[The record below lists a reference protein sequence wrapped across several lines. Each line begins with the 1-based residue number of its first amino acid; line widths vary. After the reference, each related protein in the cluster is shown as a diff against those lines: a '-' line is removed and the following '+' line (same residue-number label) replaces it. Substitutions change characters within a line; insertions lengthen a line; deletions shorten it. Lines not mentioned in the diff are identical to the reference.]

1 MTAHPQADVAARLE
15 HDVPLARLTTV
26 GIGGPARAFARP
38 ETVRDLEQ
46 LIAWAEE
53 AALPIVV
60 VGLGSNVLASDAGVD
75 ALVLRLAGE
84 LASVEINGTRL
95 VTGGGAPNAVALHRA
110 RAAGLGGMEF
120 ACAIPGTAG
129 GGVRMNAGAYGRDWS
144 DIVERALVV
153 TADGAGWL
161 SRDELQL
168 RYRHSAVEPGQVVAR
183 VEFRLEPRD
192 PTEIRRDVA
201 ELNARRKAT
210 QPINRRTFGS
220 VFKNPNH
227 ELGAGPMLDACGL
240 KGYALAGARV
250 SPRHANFIEN
260 VDAATAADAV
270 GLMAEAR
277 RRVLDQY
284 GIELER
290 EVELLGDVV
299 LPPAGDLP

>member
-1 MTAHPQADVAARLE
+1 
-15 HDVPLARLTTV
+15 
-26 GIGGPARAFARP
+26 
-38 ETVRDLEQ
+38 
-46 LIAWAEE
+46 
-53 AALPIVV
+53 
-60 VGLGSNVLASDAGVD
+60 
-75 ALVLRLAGE
+75 
-84 LASVEINGTRL
+84 
-95 VTGGGAPNAVALHRA
+95 
-110 RAAGLGGMEF
+110 
-120 ACAIPGTAG
+120 
-129 GGVRMNAGAYGRDWS
+129 MNAGAYGHDWS

-153 TADGAGWL
+153 TGDGAGWL

-168 RYRHSAVEPGQVVAR
+168 AYRHSAVEPGQVVAR

-201 ELNARRKAT
+201 ELNARRKAA

-240 KGYALAGARV
+240 KGHALGGARI

-260 VDAATAADAV
+260 VEAATAADAV

-277 RRVLDQY
+277 RRALEQY
-284 GIELER
+284 GTELER

-299 LPPAGDLP
+299 LPPAGELL

>member
-1 MTAHPQADVAARLE
+1 MTAHPQTDVAARLE

-38 ETVRDLEQ
+38 ETVGELEK
-46 LIAWAEE
+46 LIAWADG

-60 VGLGSNVLASDAGVD
+60 VGLGSNVLAADSGVD
-75 ALVLRLAGE
+75 ALLLRLSGE
-84 LASVEINGTRL
+84 LASVEVDGSRL
-95 VTGGGAPNAVALHRA
+95 VAGGGAPNAVALHRA

-153 TADGAGWL
+153 TADGAGWF
-161 SRDELQL
+161 SCDELQL
-168 RYRHSAVEPGQVVAR
+168 SYRHSALVPGQVVAR
-183 VEFRLEPRD
+183 VEFRLEPGD
-192 PTEIRRDVA
+192 STEIRRHVA

-220 VFKNPNH
+220 VFKNPDH

-240 KGYALAGARV
+240 KGHELGGARI

-260 VDAATAADAV
+260 VDGATAADAV
-270 GLMAEAR
+270 GLMVEAR
-277 RRVLDQY
+277 RRALEQY
-284 GIELER
+284 GVELER
-290 EVELLGDVV
+290 EVELLGDLV
-299 LPPAGDLP
+299 LPRVDELP